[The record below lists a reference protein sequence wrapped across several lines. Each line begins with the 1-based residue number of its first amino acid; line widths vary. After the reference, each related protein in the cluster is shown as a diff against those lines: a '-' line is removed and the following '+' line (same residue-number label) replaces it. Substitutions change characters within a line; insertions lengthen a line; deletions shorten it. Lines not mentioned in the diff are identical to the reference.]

1 MSTAASRFVFAGLT
15 AGALFAAALSMTF
28 AWKTC
33 ASLRAAELELARLRA
48 QLAAQEQAAA
58 DEQEKPA
65 GTAPA
70 WEGLRPRRPAGSA
83 EAATNVLRRLDDLEA
98 LQLKTLALVQTLA
111 EKVEEA
117 GSPQQKLKQR
127 ETTIAALE
135 AALNGQQQQAVAAK
149 KAMDDLRVSLQV
161 PDDVVALEPATGLA
175 LNSLRQYWPYL
186 EAKRNSQAAD
196 QAAESLQRR
205 LRQQRADAALDAQGA
220 PAPK

>member
-28 AWKTC
+28 AWKTR
-33 ASLRAAELELARLRA
+33 AALQAAELELARLRA

-65 GTAPA
+65 ETAA
-70 WEGLRPRRPAGSA
+70 ARDGLRPRRPAGSA

-98 LQLKTLALVQTLA
+98 LQFQTLALVQTLA

-117 GSPQQKLKQR
+117 GSPEQKLKQR
-127 ETTIAALE
+127 GAALAALE
-135 AALNGQQQQAVAAK
+135 AALIGQQQQAAAAK
-149 KAMDDLRVSLQV
+149 RAMDDLRVSLQV

-175 LNSLRQYWPYL
+175 LASLRQYWPYL

-205 LRQQRADAALDAQGA
+205 LRLQRAEAVVDAQGA
-220 PAPK
+220 TAPK